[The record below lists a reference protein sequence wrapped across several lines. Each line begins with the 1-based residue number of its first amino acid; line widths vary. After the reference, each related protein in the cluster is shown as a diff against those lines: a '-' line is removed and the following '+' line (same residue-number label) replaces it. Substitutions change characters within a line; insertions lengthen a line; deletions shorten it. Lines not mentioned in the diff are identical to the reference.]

1 MGCNEIRLEEV
12 AAVEL
17 MVKAVGARFYFDA
30 QSKEDAFQRFL
41 KVAIVLNPWLLA
53 RDLVSFHCRLLLQK
67 VPLPPPQHR
76 FGVN

>member
-17 MVKAVGARFYFDA
+17 KVKAVGARFYFDA

-41 KVAIVLNPWLLA
+41 KVATCP
-53 RDLVSFHCRLLLQK
+53 
-67 VPLPPPQHR
+67 
-76 FGVN
+76 